1 MARHCIHVSDFIAQV
16 AECNA
21 VGKHHVISEVA
32 KCLFIHL
39 IILKELK
46 NTFLRGKVST
56 ITLLKNY
63 GGEENI
69 KNRVSRVYLVPTEMI
84 NPTRITINKAVYLFK
99 VMLSKSGFTRLVC

>member
-1 MARHCIHVSDFIAQV
+1 
-16 AECNA
+16 
-21 VGKHHVISEVA
+21 
-32 KCLFIHL
+32 
-39 IILKELK
+39 
-46 NTFLRGKVST
+46 VST

-99 VMLSKSGFTRLVC
+99 VMLSKSGFTLLVC

>member
-21 VGKHHVISEVA
+21 VGKHHVVSEVA
-32 KCLFIHL
+32 NCLFIHL
-39 IILKELK
+39 IIFKELK

-56 ITLLKNY
+56 IILLKNY

-69 KNRVSRVYLVPTEMI
+69 KNRVSKSVPCT
-84 NPTRITINKAVYLFK
+84 Y
-99 VMLSKSGFTRLVC
+99 